1 MTRSLLAPAPIRS
14 VVLVVPRIVHHR
26 LVRPYVRRLDHLGV
40 VLMLVAFLCSLTPSL
55 LPRTWQVQGLISGIG
70 CAGAY
75 GAGVAL
81 AWVARKVGIRPLRPD
96 VRRRVWYGIGAF
108 AVVALPVLR
117 WLGSCWQREVRRAVH
132 VPADERYVHLGLF
145 VVAAG
150 VFVGILAVARFLN
163 TCQRFLT
170 GRLRRIVP
178 APIARLE
185 ATILVVALTVSLAT
199 GVVYRGMVRLAD
211 SSFATTDNGTHDGV
225 VQPASRLRSGS
236 RASYAPWDTLGREG
250 RRFVAS
256 GPTAA
261 DIATLTARRAVEPI
275 RVYAGLSSADGLREQ
290 ARLVLAELERTGAF
304 GREVL
309 AVATSTGSG
318 WIDPSTSDPLEYMFG
333 GDTAI
338 AAMQYSHLPS
348 WMSYLVDAG
357 RAREAGRALF
367 DTVYAYWSRLSP
379 THRPR
384 LVVFGESLGAFGASA
399 AFRDVDDLTAR
410 TDGALF
416 IGPPNGT
423 DLTRALTD
431 ARAAGS
437 PQRLPVYGNGET
449 VRFASSAADLRNPD
463 GSPRHPRVVIL
474 QHASDPIV
482 WWSRSLVWRKPDW
495 LKEARGPDVSS
506 QVRWFPFL
514 TFWQISSDMLA
525 SLAPPPGYGHQ
536 YGEEVAAAWAAI
548 LRPPHWSAAD
558 TAALANR

>member
-1 MTRSLLAPAPIRS
+1 MTRSLLAPPPIRA
-14 VVLVVPRIVHHR
+14 VVLAVPRIVHHR

-40 VLMLVAFLCSLTPSL
+40 LLILVAFLCSLTPSL

-75 GAGVAL
+75 GLGVAL
-81 AWVARKVGIRPLRPD
+81 TWLARKVGIKALQPTL
-96 VRRRVWYGIGAF
+96 RRRIWYGIGAF
-108 AVVALPVLR
+108 ATVAVPVTL
-117 WLGSCWQREVRRAVH
+117 WLGASWQRDVRRAVR

-150 VFVGILAVARFLN
+150 VFVGILAIARFLN
-163 TCQRFLT
+163 ACQRFLT
-170 GRLRRIVP
+170 RQLLRVVP

-185 ATILVVALTVSLAT
+185 ATILVAALATSLVT
-199 GVVYRGMVRLAD
+199 GVVYRGMVGLAD
-211 SSFATTDNGTHDGV
+211 RSFASADGGTHEGV
-225 VQPASRLRSGS
+225 LQPASRLRSGS
-236 RASYAPWDTLGREG
+236 PASYVPWETLGREG

-256 GPTAA
+256 GPTAT
-261 DIATLTARRAVEPI
+261 DIATLTARPAVTPI
-275 RVYAGLSSADGLREQ
+275 RVYAGMSSADGLREQ
-290 ARLVLAELERTGAF
+290 ARLVLAELKRTGAF
-304 GREVL
+304 DREVL
-309 AVATSTGSG
+309 ALATSTGSG
-318 WIDPSTSDPLEYMFG
+318 WVDPSTSDPLEYMFG

-367 DTVYAYWSRLSP
+367 DTVHTYWSGLSP
-379 THRPR
+379 AHRPR

-399 AFRDVDDLTAR
+399 AFRDVDELIAR

-416 IGPPNGT
+416 IGAPNST
-423 DLTRALTD
+423 DLTRSLTA

-449 VRFASSAADLRNPD
+449 VRFAASAADLRNPD
-463 GSPRHPRVVIL
+463 GSARHPRVVIL

-482 WWSRSLVWRKPDW
+482 WWSDSLIWRKPDW
-495 LKEARGPDVSS
+495 LKERRGPDVSS

-514 TFWQISSDMLA
+514 TFWQVSSDMLA

-548 LRPPHWSAAD
+548 LSPPHWSAAD
-558 TAALANR
+558 TAALGGR

>member
-1 MTRSLLAPAPIRS
+1 MTRLLVAPAPIRS
-14 VVLVVPRIVHHR
+14 AVLVVPRIVHHR
-26 LVRPYVRRLDHLGV
+26 LVRPYVRRLDQLGV
-40 VLMLVAFLCSLTPSL
+40 LLVLVAFLCSLTPSL

-75 GAGVAL
+75 GLGVAL
-81 AWVARKVGIRPLRPD
+81 AAVARKIGIRPPNPEL
-96 VRRRVWYGIGAF
+96 RRRIWYGIGAF
-108 AVVALPVLR
+108 ATVAVPVTL
-117 WLGSCWQREVRRAVH
+117 WLGASWQRDVRRAVR

-145 VVAAG
+145 VTAAG
-150 VFVGILAVARFLN
+150 VFVAILAIARFLN

-170 GRLRRIVP
+170 RHLLQIVP

-185 ATILVVALTVSLAT
+185 ATILVVALTISVAT

-211 SSFATTDNGTHDGV
+211 SSFATADDGTDTGV
-225 VQPASRLRSGS
+225 VQPTSRLRSGS
-236 RASYAPWDTLGREG
+236 PASYVPWDTLGREG
-250 RRFVAS
+250 RRFVAT
-256 GPTAA
+256 GPTAT
-261 DIATLTARRAVEPI
+261 DIATLTARPASTPI

-290 ARLVLAELERTGAF
+290 ARLVLAELKRTGAF
-304 GREVL
+304 DREVL

-318 WIDPSTSDPLEYMFG
+318 WVDPSAADPLEYMFG
-333 GDTAI
+333 GRTAI

-367 DTVYAYWSRLSP
+367 EAVSGYWSRLSP
-379 THRPR
+379 AHRPR

-416 IGPPNGT
+416 VGPPNST
-423 DLTRALTD
+423 ELTRTLTE

-449 VRFASSAADLRNPD
+449 VRFAASAADLRNPD

-482 WWSRSLVWRKPDW
+482 WWSRSLIWRKPDW
-495 LKEARGPDVSS
+495 LKQTRGPDVSS

-514 TFWQISSDMLA
+514 TFWQLSSDMLA
-525 SLAPPPGYGHQ
+525 SLAPPPGFGHRYGP
-536 YGEEVAAAWAAI
+536 EVAAAWAAI
-548 LRPPHWSAAD
+548 LSPPNWSAAD
-558 TAALANR
+558 TAALAGR